1 VDELTLAGTPS
12 ARSVLCNPDGSLR
25 SRIVILMSPSACL
38 ATVQAASIFTGQQQR
53 DEHLRTNDFLDVP
66 NNPTLTLVGKGL
78 KKVDDTNWVI
88 STDLTIRGITKSVD
102 FDLEFLGE
110 GDSMQ
115 EGKSVVAFSASATI
129 DRRDFGVSFNH
140 SLLDGNKRLS
150 WATTLAFYAINGYD
164 LRPTNN
170 AVTFVRGVAAG
181 TVPLADAATWL
192 KSHARPFNDDW
203 TKARPI
209 RPAPARHFRLP

>member
-1 VDELTLAGTPS
+1 MSGPYSGWTGVQRRDRTASVDANLNTVPT
-12 ARSVLCNPDGSLR
+12 C
-25 SRIVILMSPSACL
+25 SRIEPVFGEEVYPDLHFK
-38 ATVQAASIFTGQQQR
+38 AAV
-53 DEHLRTNDFLDVP
+53 L
-66 NNPTLTLVGKGL
+66 
-78 KKVDDTNWVI
+78 
-88 STDLTIRGITKSVD
+88 
-102 FDLEFLGE
+102 LE
-110 GDSMQ
+110 
-115 EGKSVVAFSASATI
+115 
-129 DRRDFGVSFNH
+129 GVNRNH